1 MNPIRL
7 FISSVQKEFAT
18 ERAALRDYLH
28 GDALMRRFF
37 QPFLFEEVPAADRR
51 ADEVYL
57 HQVEHCDIYVGL
69 FGEDYGYE
77 DAEGISPTEREF
89 MRATQLNKPRL
100 IFVKGAE
107 DKTKH
112 PMMLALIR
120 KAGNELIRRRF
131 VTTAELLAAVYCALV
146 QVLEDRELI
155 RTGPFDAAP
164 NANATLADLDSE
176 SMRRFIREARRG
188 RGFPLREEVSPE
200 ELLIHLNLLD
210 RGRPVNA
217 AVLLFARQ
225 PQRFLISSEVK
236 CAHFHGT
243 EVAKPIPSYQVY
255 KGTVFE
261 LVDQS
266 VDFVMSKIGLRVG
279 TRSESPQAPVN
290 YEIPRE
296 VVAEAIVNA
305 VAHRD
310 YTSNGSVQVMLFAD
324 RLEVWNPG
332 TLPPSLTIKKLRQPH
347 GSVPWNPLLAEPLY
361 LARYIER
368 MGTGIRDMIRRCRE
382 AGLPEPEFAVNDG
395 FVTTLRRQI
404 GEATASRPE
413 SQPELRPESWPESLE
428 TRVLL
433 SLESGPMSKS
443 ELSSRLGHKEISGQ
457 LNKVIR
463 MLLAEQNVEQT
474 IPEKPNS
481 RLQKYRLTD
490 KGSARLASLR
500 EGKSTP

>member
-225 PQRFLISSEVK
+225 PQRFLIS
-236 CAHFHGT
+236 
-243 EVAKPIPSYQVY
+243 
-255 KGTVFE
+255 
-261 LVDQS
+261 
-266 VDFVMSKIGLRVG
+266 
-279 TRSESPQAPVN
+279 
-290 YEIPRE
+290 
-296 VVAEAIVNA
+296 
-305 VAHRD
+305 
-310 YTSNGSVQVMLFAD
+310 
-324 RLEVWNPG
+324 
-332 TLPPSLTIKKLRQPH
+332 
-347 GSVPWNPLLAEPLY
+347 
-361 LARYIER
+361 
-368 MGTGIRDMIRRCRE
+368 
-382 AGLPEPEFAVNDG
+382 
-395 FVTTLRRQI
+395 
-404 GEATASRPE
+404 
-413 SQPELRPESWPESLE
+413 
-428 TRVLL
+428 
-433 SLESGPMSKS
+433 
-443 ELSSRLGHKEISGQ
+443 
-457 LNKVIR
+457 
-463 MLLAEQNVEQT
+463 
-474 IPEKPNS
+474 
-481 RLQKYRLTD
+481 
-490 KGSARLASLR
+490 
-500 EGKSTP
+500 